1 MALYFCYDGSVSQTV
16 SFNRDRVYGAKI
28 LMADQAEK
36 VVRFV
41 EKMFVKY
48 GAVPADASLNEH
60 LHKMGL
66 RSCYV
71 RNGLYYR
78 AEYFDFNEGPAVVIT
93 ATDNPSYASVGI
105 QDNIG
110 GFSADLPEKE
120 LEKEV
125 RTLFDMESAADHEPG
140 H

>member
-16 SFNRDRVYGAKI
+16 SFNCDRVYGAKI

-110 GFSADLPEKE
+110 GVSADLPRK
-120 LEKEV
+120 
-125 RTLFDMESAADHEPG
+125 RSADPV
-140 H
+140 